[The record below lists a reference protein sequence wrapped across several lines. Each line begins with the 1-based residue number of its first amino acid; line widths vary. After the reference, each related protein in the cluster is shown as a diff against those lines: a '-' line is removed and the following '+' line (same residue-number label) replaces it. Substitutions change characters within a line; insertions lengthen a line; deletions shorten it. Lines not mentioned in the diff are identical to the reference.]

1 MAAIEITDR
10 SRIAGILE
18 EHLVTNLEAYDECLL
33 GVDGLVTVFAEDVER
48 PASFVTVRWGQ
59 KSLGLGSVAQLT
71 ATRVLDLPPLLS
83 AFPAERGLFDLA
95 FPFWASSGVASGL
108 VAEPVGALAYYQVDR
123 ARLAPSPAV
132 RQCTRLD
139 DLRVVKPMFPKLA
152 EDTPVYVL
160 ALRGE
165 LVAVAAVTHLQKD
178 VARCHAYTVEGSRGR
193 GFGRAVL
200 TALAEELLALK
211 LRPTAAVELGDE
223 AAVRLIENAGFFQAQ
238 SWLKGKVTG
247 RRVEAAPPGPGLIG
261 LTRR

>member
-1 MAAIEITDR
+1 MAVVEITER
-10 SRIAGILE
+10 SRIAEILE
-18 EHLVTNLEAYDECLL
+18 DHLITNLEAYDECLL
-33 GVDGLVTVFAEDVER
+33 GVDGLVTLYAEDVAR
-48 PASFVTVRWGQ
+48 PPSFVTVRWGQ
-59 KSLGLGSVAQLT
+59 KSLGLGSVAQLS
-71 ATRVLDLPPLLS
+71 ATRVLDLPPLLA

-108 VAEPVGALAYYQVDR
+108 IAEPVGALAHYQVDR

-152 EDTPVYVL
+152 EDTPAYVL

-165 LVAVAAVTHLQKD
+165 LVAVAVVTHLQRD

-211 LRPTAAVELGDE
+211 LRPTAVVELGDE
-223 AAVRLIENAGFFQAQ
+223 AAVRLVENAGFFQAEAR
-238 SWLKGKVTG
+238 LKAKVTG
-247 RRVEAAPPGPGLIG
+247 RRLEAPPAGPGLVG
-261 LTRR
+261 LARR